1 MATTEEDQ
9 QITEQGDPSPPEQ
22 NVPASEDAAPEPSSG
37 PPSDWIAWFNSTI
50 QQYDAT
56 FIVYYRGLW

>member
-1 MATTEEDQ
+1 MATTDEDQ
-9 QITEQGDPSPPEQ
+9 QITEQGDPSSQEQ
-22 NVPASEDAAPEPSSG
+22 NGPASEDAAPEPSSG